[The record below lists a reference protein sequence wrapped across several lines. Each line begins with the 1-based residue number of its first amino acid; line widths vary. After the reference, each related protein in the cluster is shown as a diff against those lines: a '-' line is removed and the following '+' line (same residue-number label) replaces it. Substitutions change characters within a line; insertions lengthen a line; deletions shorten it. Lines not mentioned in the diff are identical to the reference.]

1 MDDQFGGRTDDDLF
15 FDDFEPV
22 SNPQAVET
30 VETVVAT
37 APPPAAVATPPVE
50 PQKPA
55 TVAPK
60 PAAQQQHQAPPA
72 PKPAPAKKPPTAPR
86 GGLANSRFADPKP
99 APAAPRAPRQAAP
112 AAVSTPP
119 PTASTPTPQPS
130 TVPAAQNSPAPAA
143 APTAPAPPPAAA
155 PTPAAATPSDSAS
168 PNATTKSNSPAPP
181 PSAPHAPRE
190 KHAAPGANTALNAEA
205 RLGSGANPRT
215 KLSEAELA
223 AKMKQM
229 RILNAEKTRKFEQ
242 AEQDERSHAEAYARG
257 MEEARQRKKLDEE
270 RRRRGEE
277 ERRRMDD
284 ERARNRE
291 RKLKAMSIKEGGWD
305 EGKEALAAEEERR
318 GFRGANGGI
327 RGTRSGAGLAGS
339 RFASREDDAQQGDR
353 YAGGGSEERRGGRG
367 RGRGG
372 RGQGRGGR
380 GGRGGYGNDHE
391 RGDSNGAREAKTHA
405 TQPPAPAPVISTEEF
420 PALPGKA
427 TSGDISP
434 PVLSPLGRWDDE
446 MEAFDEK
453 LKSAAAQS
461 SS

>member
-22 SNPQAVET
+22 SNPQAIET
-30 VETVVAT
+30 VETVVAPHPPP
-37 APPPAAVATPPVE
+37 PPPAAVATPPVE
-50 PQKPA
+50 P
-55 TVAPK
+55 
-60 PAAQQQHQAPPA
+60 
-72 PKPAPAKKPPTAPR
+72 PKPAPAPAPPPTGPA
-86 GGLANSRFADPKP
+86 AQNSS
-99 APAAPRAPRQAAP
+99 APAADAAAVAPPP
-112 AAVSTPP
+112 AAA
-119 PTASTPTPQPS
+119 ASS
-130 TVPAAQNSPAPAA
+130 DAASPKSNSPAPAA
-143 APTAPAPPPAAA
+143 AP
-155 PTPAAATPSDSAS
+155 
-168 PNATTKSNSPAPP
+168 
-181 PSAPHAPRE
+181 HAPRE
-190 KHAAPGANTALNAEA
+190 KHATTAAPGANTALNAEA

-215 KLSEAELA
+215 KLSESQLA
-223 AKMKQM
+223 AKMEQM

-257 MEEARQRKKLDEE
+257 MEEARQRKKADEE

-284 ERARNRE
+284 ERAKNRE

-318 GFRGANGGI
+318 GFRGANGGV
-327 RGTRSGAGLAGS
+327 RGTRSAGLAGS
-339 RFASREDDAQQGDR
+339 RFASREDETPQGDR
-353 YAGGGSEERRGGRG
+353 FAGEERRGGRG
-367 RGRGG
+367 RGRG

-391 RGDSNGAREAKTHA
+391 RGDSNGAREAKA
-405 TQPPAPAPVISTEEF
+405 PAAQAPAPAPVISTEEF

-453 LKSAAAQS
+453 LKNAAAQS

>member
-22 SNPQAVET
+22 SNPQT
-30 VETVVAT
+30 VETVVAPHPPP
-37 APPPAAVATPPVE
+37 PPPAAVATPPVE
-50 PQKPA
+50 PPKPA
-55 TVAPK
+55 TAPAPLAPK
-60 PAAQQQHQAPPA
+60 SVEQQQQQQKPQKQAPA
-72 PKPAPAKKPPTAPR
+72 NKKPPTAPR

-99 APAAPRAPRQAAP
+99 APAAPRAPRQPASPA
-112 AAVSTPP
+112 AAVSTPSPIATATTPKP
-119 PTASTPTPQPS
+119 PTG
-130 TVPAAQNSPAPAA
+130 PAAQYSSAPAA
-143 APTAPAPPPAAA
+143 APTAPAADTAA
-155 PTPAAATPSDSAS
+155 AAATVATQDDAAS
-168 PNATTKSNSPAPP
+168 PKSNSPAPAT
-181 PSAPHAPRE
+181 APHAPRE
-190 KHAAPGANTALNAEA
+190 KNAAAAAPGANTALNAEA

-215 KLSEAELA
+215 KLSESQLA
-223 AKMKQM
+223 AKMEQM

-257 MEEARQRKKLDEE
+257 MEEARQRKKVDEE

-284 ERARNRE
+284 ERAKNRE

-318 GFRGANGGI
+318 GFRGANGGV
-327 RGTRSGAGLAGS
+327 RGTRSAGLAGS
-339 RFASREDDAQQGDR
+339 RFASREDEASQGDR
-353 YAGGGSEERRGGRG
+353 YAGGEERRGGRA
-367 RGRGG
+367 RGRG

-391 RGDSNGAREAKTHA
+391 RGDSNGAREAKA
-405 TQPPAPAPVISTEEF
+405 PVAQAPAAAPVISTEEF

-427 TSGDISP
+427 TGGDISP